1 MEENIKIISLKVKY
15 SIGDM
20 VYHKALGHPV
30 IITGYNYDGIV
41 TYLAGD
47 VLYYDCELTKTD
59 PNLTAKY

>member
-1 MEENIKIISLKVKY
+1 
-15 SIGDM
+15 M

-30 IITGYNYDGIV
+30 IITGYNYDGVV